1 LLVQIEVRGGLAGNR
16 TGIQVIPKL
25 TNIGRIPKIVL
36 QQYLQGSNFLFGGI
50 MTFSLSAHAAANRL
64 IDSSSPYLLQ
74 HAYNPVDWY
83 PWGEEAFAKAR
94 KENKPV
100 LLSIG
105 YSTCYWCHVMERK
118 IFENPEIAK
127 LMNKSIVSI
136 KIDREQRPDVDELY
150 MTATQLMTHRG
161 GWPNNVFVTPDLKP
175 FFAGTYFP
183 PADFTSLIQQIH
195 DIWTQDQAA
204 LIVQSDRLAT
214 AIMQSKQQENNN
226 QSSSLPG
233 SQPVEEL
240 ISHFRNYYDNRLG
253 GFYQAPKFPNEDALL
268 FLLEAYRL
276 TNNNMCLEMARG
288 TLEKM
293 AEGGIHD
300 HVGGGFH
307 RYATDALWR
316 IPHFEKMLYNQALL
330 ARAYTE
336 LYVLSNKPDDRVVAE
351 GIFDFTLRQMT
362 HQDGGFY
369 SALDAETDAVEG
381 AYYSWTDAELH
392 AALDTD
398 SYAWLTKHYGLAEI
412 PEIAGHK
419 HTDGRVLYLKQP
431 LSVIPTVEGLSY
443 ENTVKK
449 QQALM
454 TALRKARD
462 KRKLPHLDNKIITA
476 WNGLMI
482 DAFARAGQ
490 RMGKADYTE
499 AARRAADFILANLQ
513 KNDGTLY
520 RTWRDG
526 KAEIAAFFED
536 YAFMTQGLVSTYRAA
551 EEDKYLE
558 AAKKLMAEART
569 RFWDK
574 EHGGYYFTDG
584 SEQLLVRMKNAGDSA
599 IPSGNA
605 VMAQALLDLYEITG
619 DIEWEQQAET
629 LLKAFGQAIAENP
642 RGYTHMVHA
651 LLRLKHL
658 APTAKTAQQPD
669 EAVTRQEAMKTK
681 AYVKVS
687 TLEPK
692 YEGNSL
698 IVTAVLDITEG
709 WHINANPA
717 SLDFLIPTSVDVRD
731 DSGKTEVKPA
741 YPYARAMTTPL
752 GDINIYEGKVSIPV
766 KVTLQGSTENLRLL
780 VRAQACKETTCL
792 APSDWIIPVKVK

>member
-1 LLVQIEVRGGLAGNR
+1 
-16 TGIQVIPKL
+16 
-25 TNIGRIPKIVL
+25 
-36 QQYLQGSNFLFGGI
+36 

-94 KENKPV
+94 KENKPI

-105 YSTCYWCHVMERK
+105 YSTCYWCHVMERE
-118 IFENPEIAK
+118 IFENPEIAR

-150 MTATQLMTHRG
+150 MTATQLMTRGG

-204 LIVQSDRLAT
+204 LKAQADRLAS
-214 AIMQSKQQENNN
+214 AIIQIKQQENHAE
-226 QSSSLPG
+226 SSSLPG
-233 SQPVEEL
+233 SQPVGEL
-240 ISHFRNYYDNRLG
+240 ISHFCDYYDNRQG

-276 TNNNMCLEMARG
+276 TNNNTCLEMARG

-307 RYATDALWR
+307 RYSTDGQWR

-330 ARAYTE
+330 GRAYTE
-336 LYVLSNKPDDRVVAE
+336 LYALSNTPVYRAVAE

-362 HQDGGFY
+362 HKDGSFY
-369 SALDAETDAVEG
+369 SALDAETDAMEG
-381 AYYSWTDAELH
+381 AYYAWTEAELH
-392 AALDTD
+392 DALDTD
-398 SYAWLTKHYGLAEI
+398 SYAWLMKHYLLAEI
-412 PEIAGHK
+412 PVIPGQK
-419 HTDGRVLYLKQP
+419 HADGKVLYLNQ
-431 LSVIPTVEGLSY
+431 LLTESATERGLSY
-443 ENTVKK
+443 EDAVKK
-449 QQALM
+449 QQAVM

-462 KRKLPHLDNKIITA
+462 KRNLPHLDNNIITS

-490 RMGKADYTE
+490 RMEKLEYTE
-499 AARRAADFILANLQ
+499 AARSAADFILANLRKQ
-513 KNDGTLY
+513 DGALY

-526 KAEIAAFFED
+526 KAEIAAYFED
-536 YAFMTQGLVSTYRAA
+536 YAFMIQGLVSTYRATQ
-551 EEDKYLE
+551 EDKYLQ
-558 AAKKLMAEART
+558 AANELRAKAKQL
-569 RFWDK
+569 FWDEK
-574 EHGGYYFTDG
+574 HGGYYFTDG
-584 SEQLLVRMKNAGDSA
+584 SEQLLVRMKNAVDSA

-619 DIEWEQQAET
+619 DAEWKQQTES
-629 LLKAFGQAIAENP
+629 LLN
-642 RGYTHMVHA
+642 
-651 LLRLKHL
+651 
-658 APTAKTAQQPD
+658 
-669 EAVTRQEAMKTK
+669 
-681 AYVKVS
+681 
-687 TLEPK
+687 
-692 YEGNSL
+692 
-698 IVTAVLDITEG
+698 
-709 WHINANPA
+709 
-717 SLDFLIPTSVDVRD
+717 
-731 DSGKTEVKPA
+731 
-741 YPYARAMTTPL
+741 
-752 GDINIYEGKVSIPV
+752 
-766 KVTLQGSTENLRLL
+766 
-780 VRAQACKETTCL
+780 
-792 APSDWIIPVKVK
+792 